1 MGACCR
7 TFNSAENA
15 LLMKYLPLI
24 LGSLLA
30 LFSTGGTPVH
40 AQALQEA
47 VSPYLSKAETLPAS
61 SVSSGYSSAN
71 NTTNDEGGDS
81 SVLTIRKR
89 VDEVNVVFSATD
101 SHGKF
106 VKNLSQKDFAVLDN
120 QAPPQSI
127 LDFQRATDLP
137 LRVGLVV
144 DASGSVRNRLVFEQN
159 SAIQF
164 LNQVVRAGKDQA
176 FIIGF
181 NSHSELTQDFTDNIS
196 QLSNGVRGL
205 HAGGGTA
212 LYDAIY
218 LAARDKL
225 LKSSTSKPV
234 RRAIIVLS
242 DGEDNQSEMSRRQ
255 AIEMAQRAEV
265 IIYAISTDDSGMIMR
280 GDGVLQELAAST
292 GGRAFYPYKMS
303 DITKAFSAIEE
314 ELRSQYSVAYKP
326 AQVAPNG
333 QYHSIQ
339 ILALNKKVHVRS
351 RPGYFAP
358 RQ

>member
-1 MGACCR
+1 MGAGGT
-7 TFNSAENA
+7 TFDSAENA

-40 AQALQEA
+40 AQGLQEA

-71 NTTNDEGGDS
+71 NTTANNTTNDEGGDS
-81 SVLTIRKR
+81 SVLSI
-89 VDEVNVVFSATD
+89 NVVFSATD

-176 FIIGF
+176 FVIGF

-333 QYHSIQ
+333 QYHAIQ

>member
-1 MGACCR
+1 MGACGT
-7 TFNSAENA
+7 TFDSAENA

-40 AQALQEA
+40 AHGLQEA
-47 VSPYLSKAETLPAS
+47 VSPYLSNAETLPAS

-81 SVLTIRKR
+81 SVLTIHKR

-176 FIIGF
+176 
-181 NSHSELTQDFTDNIS
+181 
-196 QLSNGVRGL
+196 
-205 HAGGGTA
+205 
-212 LYDAIY
+212 
-218 LAARDKL
+218 
-225 LKSSTSKPV
+225 
-234 RRAIIVLS
+234 
-242 DGEDNQSEMSRRQ
+242 
-255 AIEMAQRAEV
+255 
-265 IIYAISTDDSGMIMR
+265 
-280 GDGVLQELAAST
+280 
-292 GGRAFYPYKMS
+292 
-303 DITKAFSAIEE
+303 
-314 ELRSQYSVAYKP
+314 
-326 AQVAPNG
+326 
-333 QYHSIQ
+333 
-339 ILALNKKVHVRS
+339 
-351 RPGYFAP
+351 
-358 RQ
+358 